1 MTYHVPCC
9 FVLFQLKKKNK
20 KRKNLKNPAEST
32 IETEPEKLAVTV
44 FYIPLKKLWW
54 SSWLEDKTR
63 QLPRM
68 LPYTGAATAAL
79 VQVCSN

>member
-9 FVLFQLKKKNK
+9 FVLFQLKKKKK

-44 FYIPLKKLWW
+44 FYIPLRKL
-54 SSWLEDKTR
+54 
-63 QLPRM
+63 
-68 LPYTGAATAAL
+68 
-79 VQVCSN
+79 